1 MGTAIPTVLV
11 STDSTYIDDTT
22 YSESKMAVVGSYL
35 AVDPQ
40 ITQSNIFNNSA
51 YFVNMF
57 NVLSGQDDPGITIE
71 AKVVGDYE
79 LSITSGPAN
88 VIGVITIIIIPVAI
102 LIVGLVIWIRRRNR

>member
-1 MGTAIPTVLV
+1 MELLIH
-11 STDSTYIDDTT
+11 I
-22 YSESKMAVVGSYL
+22 
-35 AVDPQ
+35 
-40 ITQSNIFNNSA
+40 

-71 AKVVGDYE
+71 AKEVGNYE